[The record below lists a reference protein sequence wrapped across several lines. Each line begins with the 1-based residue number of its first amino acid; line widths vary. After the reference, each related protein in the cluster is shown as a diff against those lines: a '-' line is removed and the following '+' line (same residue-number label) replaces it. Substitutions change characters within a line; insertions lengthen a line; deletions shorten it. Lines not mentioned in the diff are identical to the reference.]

1 MNLLKPSF
9 NTFFKSKHL
18 IINIVSISLIFGVI
32 ISIFYSMVL
41 LNDLL
46 EDRIKNNIINRV
58 IHISSD
64 YFLESDIEKLNNL
77 ENIEAAYRTVQ
88 IGRNVIL
95 DKNYTFTLGY
105 CMKEEIKDISKGN
118 LFDNTS
124 NYQIIIPNYVYDSTG
139 EKVDISKYL
148 EKEVEIAVNDINVLA
163 KVVGIQDNNSTFIYI
178 NENLKN
184 YLVSVDDKIEAKGY
198 ICAIVD
204 DYRNVDIVIDK
215 LKAEFEY
222 GANLSDTRGQSDIK
236 LYNMASFLVILVLI
250 LAVGFNYISASMIVS
265 RIISDEAM
273 DIAIFKAIGYRV
285 KDICKIIT
293 YRIFAIIG
301 ISSIFSLFI
310 ALIVNKVISFV
321 LKYKLDII
329 LKDNYCIFLGSFL
342 VFVFLIFALSLLCI
356 KINKRKIKKINTIEL
371 LKED

>member
-105 CMKEEIKDISKGN
+105 CMPEEIKDISKGN

-148 EKEVEIAVNDINVLA
+148 EKEVEIDVNDINVLA

-184 YLVSVDDKIEAKGY
+184 YLVSVDDKIEAKDY

-215 LKAEFEY
+215 LRAEFEY
-222 GANLSDTRGQSDIK
+222 GANLSDTRGLSDIK

-329 LKDNYCIFLGSFL
+329 LKDNYYIFLGSFL

>member
-77 ENIEAAYRTVQ
+77 ENIEVAYRTVQ
-88 IGRNVIL
+88 IGRDVIL

-105 CMKEEIKDISKGN
+105 CMPEEIKDISKGN

-148 EKEVEIAVNDINVLA
+148 EKEVEISVNDINVLA

-215 LKAEFEY
+215 LRAEFEY
-222 GANLSDTRGQSDIK
+222 GANLSDTRGLSDIK

-250 LAVGFNYISASMIVS
+250 LAVGFNYISASMIV
-265 RIISDEAM
+265 
-273 DIAIFKAIGYRV
+273 
-285 KDICKIIT
+285 
-293 YRIFAIIG
+293 
-301 ISSIFSLFI
+301 
-310 ALIVNKVISFV
+310 
-321 LKYKLDII
+321 
-329 LKDNYCIFLGSFL
+329 
-342 VFVFLIFALSLLCI
+342 
-356 KINKRKIKKINTIEL
+356 
-371 LKED
+371 

>member
-105 CMKEEIKDISKGN
+105 CMPEEIKDISKGN

-148 EKEVEIAVNDINVLA
+148 EKEVEISVNDINVLA

-215 LKAEFEY
+215 LRAEFEY
-222 GANLSDTRGQSDIK
+222 GANLSDTRGLSDIK

-285 KDICKIIT
+285 KDICEIIT

-329 LKDNYCIFLGSFL
+329 LKDNYCIFWGSFL